1 MLKWIAGGVA
11 AFFAGR
17 YLLRL
22 NKASDTIVTRTTLQV
37 NKVGLSGIE
46 LKARVRLQNPNPIN
60 LSIQYP
66 FVNLIYKEASI
77 GSSQVKDETIQL
89 PANGEQS
96 FSIMIQSAGWLSLI
110 QALGTEIVQKIRSG
124 QKAVL
129 DVLATTTT
137 KVNGIPY
144 EKQESLQLNI

>member
-1 MLKWIAGGVA
+1 MLKWIAGGAA

-22 NKASDTIVTRTTLQV
+22 NNASKTIVTRTSLQV
-37 NKVGLSGIE
+37 KKVSLSGIE
-46 LKARVRLQNPNPIN
+46 IKARVRLQNPNPIG
-60 LSIQYP
+60 LSIQFP
-66 FVNLIYKEASI
+66 FINLIHKESSI
-77 GSSQVKDETIQL
+77 GSSQVKDEIIQL

-96 FSIMIQSAGWLSLI
+96 FDITIQSAGWLSLI
-110 QALGTEIVQKIRSG
+110 QSLGVEIVQKIRSG

-129 DVLATTTT
+129 ELLTTTST

-144 EKQESLQLNI
+144 QQAESIKLFI

>member
-1 MLKWIAGGVA
+1 MLKWIVGGAA

-17 YLLRL
+17 YLHRL
-22 NKASDTIVTRTTLQV
+22 NQPSKTIVTRTSLQV
-37 NKVGLSGIE
+37 NKVSLSGIE
-46 LKARVRLQNPNPIN
+46 LKANVRLQNPNPIN

-66 FVNLIYKEASI
+66 FVNLTYKDASL

-89 PANGEQS
+89 PANGEES
-96 FSIMIQSAGWLSLI
+96 FNITIQSAGWLSLI
-110 QALGTEIVQKIRSG
+110 QVLGTELVQKIRSG

-129 DVLATTTT
+129 DVVSTVTT

-144 EKQESLQLNI
+144 QQQETLKLAI

>member
-22 NKASDTIVTRTTLQV
+22 NNASKTIVTRTSLQV
-37 NKVGLSGIE
+37 NKVSLSGIE
-46 LKARVRLQNPNPIN
+46 LKAKVRLQNPNPIALSLQFPFIN
-60 LSIQYP
+60 LT
-66 FVNLIYKEASI
+66 YKEASI
-77 GSSQVKDETIQL
+77 GSSQVKDQTIQL

-96 FSIMIQSAGWLSLI
+96 FDITIQSAGWLSLI
-110 QALGTEIVQKIRSG
+110 QSLGTEIVQKIRSG

-129 DVLATTTT
+129 DLLATTTT

-144 EKQESLQLNI
+144 QQAESIKLFI

>member
-22 NKASDTIVTRTTLQV
+22 NKASETVVTRTTLKV
-37 NKVGLSGIE
+37 NRVGLSGLE
-46 LKARVRLQNPNPIN
+46 LKAGVRLQNPNPIA
-60 LSIQYP
+60 LSILFP
-66 FVNLIYKEASI
+66 FINLTYKDVSI
-77 GSSQVKDETIQL
+77 GSSQVKNETIQL
-89 PANGEQS
+89 PANGEKS
-96 FSIMIQSAGWLSLI
+96 FDITIQSTGWLSLI
-110 QALGTEIVQKIRSG
+110 QILGTEIVQKIRSG

-129 DVLATTTT
+129 DLLATTAT

-144 EKQESLQLNI
+144 EKQESIKLTI